1 MGTQLAKQRREQ
13 ILTAAAKCF
22 LSKGFHAT
30 GMGDIAREFGMS
42 AGHIYNYFP
51 SKMAIIEEVLLR
63 GTEQFYKDTC
73 YIQEIGDDYEKL
85 QTHLRERVLNQ
96 FSLGRVRLSL
106 ELLLEG
112 SRDPALRQVLEDLD
126 TKAREHLLKLRF
138 PESTDPI
145 DLARIEFSMAI
156 FEGLQMRILRN
167 PKIDLDAV
175 SRLLAEK
182 IYASRRNRQHS
193 F

>member
-1 MGTQLAKQRREQ
+1 M
-13 ILTAAAKCF
+13 
-22 LSKGFHAT
+22 
-30 GMGDIAREFGMS
+30 
-42 AGHIYNYFP
+42 
-51 SKMAIIEEVLLR
+51 
-63 GTEQFYKDTC
+63 
-73 YIQEIGDDYEKL
+73 
-85 QTHLRERVLNQ
+85 
-96 FSLGRVRLSL
+96 SL